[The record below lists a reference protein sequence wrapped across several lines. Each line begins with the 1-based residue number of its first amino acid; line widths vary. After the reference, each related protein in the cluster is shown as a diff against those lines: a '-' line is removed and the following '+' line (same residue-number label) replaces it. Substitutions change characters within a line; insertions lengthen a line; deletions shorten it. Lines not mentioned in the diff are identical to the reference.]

1 MAYIRCRYCYEQG
14 HNIKGCPK
22 MKEAAKAGS
31 SKNWEDRSYYER
43 VAMEKVADYTE
54 ANKNRACAYCRSKGH
69 TRRTCSM
76 FASHLATRNELET
89 RYRKGLVKYLTDPSC
104 PIKIGSYVTWTTWDK
119 KEVHAILTGVNE
131 KHLSE
136 TDAFITRD
144 LQYSSNKTERWVD
157 YTILSAEGGSTY
169 WGPQAGQI
177 SSHELPQAFN
187 GSPLKIP
194 FYYYYEDEYY
204 HGLQINVISE
214 GISPLTFPDKWVNG
228 ADHSAAMKNHKG
240 VSDSSVKEEFERIR
254 SFLNKIGF

>member
-1 MAYIRCRYCYEQG
+1 MSYIRCRYCHERG

-22 MKEAAKAGS
+22 MKEAAKVAS
-31 SKNWEDRSYYER
+31 NKNWEDRSYYER

-89 RYRKGLVKYLTDPSC
+89 RYRKGLVKYITDPSC

-131 KHLSE
+131 KYLLES
-136 TDAFITRD
+136 ANFITTE
-144 LQYSSNKTERWVD
+144 LGHSSSKTERWVD

-204 HGLQINVISE
+204 HGMNINVISE

-228 ADHSAAMKNHKG
+228 ADFSAAMKNHKD
-240 VSDSSVKEEFERIR
+240 VSDSSVKDNFERIR
-254 SFLNKIGF
+254 SFLNKIGY